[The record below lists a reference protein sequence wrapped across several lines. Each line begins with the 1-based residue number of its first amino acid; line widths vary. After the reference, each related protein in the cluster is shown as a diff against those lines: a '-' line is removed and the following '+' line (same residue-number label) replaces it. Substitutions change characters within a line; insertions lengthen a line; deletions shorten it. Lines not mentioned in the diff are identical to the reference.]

1 MSAVRRGV
9 KNTFRNSIRTI
20 AIVIILGLS
29 IALALVM
36 LLSMKAVD
44 SRITQVKHDVGNKI
58 TVRAAGFRDFQGGGN
73 PLTTANVTAIGK
85 TPHVVTAVPVV
96 TDRLRNENSTN
107 AGGPGGFGG
116 QSTNT
121 NNTTSLTSPISP
133 GALGQRFGN
142 DQNGTTQQTLP
153 ANFSLPVTVTGT
165 SHPEDPRALQVD
177 TISLTAGT
185 SFDGSGTALEALVG
199 TDLATKNSLTV
210 GSTFTAWGET
220 ITVKGIYKTG
230 DTFADA
236 GVLMPIGTVE
246 KLSGQTGPT
255 AIYVTV
261 DSVDHLN
268 STVSAISKQLGTSAD
283 VAADSSASVAT
294 LDSLQ
299 NIKTIST
306 YSLVGALVAAGV
318 ITFLLM
324 LMIVRERRR
333 EIGVLKAIGGS
344 NSKITFQFVA
354 EAVTFTLMAAVAGIL
369 VGIILANP
377 VLDVLVK
384 NSSDTTTATA
394 TFGGPGQGR
403 GFPGQG
409 QGGAATGGNAN
420 GGVTPREWSGA
431 GQLRARLRQDVHER
445 QRDARQ
451 PEDGGGLRHRALRNS
466 RRTAGRDGGECAP
479 GLFDQQGASR
489 RSDEERMMLTV
500 TGLSKTF
507 GSGDIEVRA
516 VRDVSFSAADGT
528 FAAILGRSG
537 SGKSTL
543 LGLLGGLDRPDGGK
557 CRGGRRLDHER
568 FRPGAHPVPAWTRR
582 VRVPELPAH
591 PQPRRAG
598 ERDDPARVRRS
609 RESGAA
615 DPGGGAARPRRDQ
628 RRQAAPAPGQALRR

>member
-1 MSAVRRGV
+1 LSAVRRGI
-9 KNTFRNSIRTI
+9 KNTFRNSIRAV

-58 TVRAAGFRDFQGGGN
+58 TVRAAGFRGFEGGGN
-73 PLTTANVTAIGK
+73 PLTAANVVKVAR

-96 TDRLRNENSTN
+96 TDRLRNENSVGN
-107 AGGPGGFGG
+107 GGPGGFSG
-116 QSTNT
+116 QSTSNT
-121 NNTTSLTSPISP
+121 TTSLTSPISP
-133 GALGQRFGN
+133 GTLGQRFGG

-165 SHPEDPRALQVD
+165 SRPADPRALQVD
-177 TISLTAGT
+177 SISLTAGT

-199 TDLATKNSLTV
+199 TDLATKNSLSV

-220 ITVKGIYKTG
+220 ITVTGIYKTG

-236 GVLMPIGTVE
+236 GILMPIGTVE

-255 AIYVTV
+255 AVYVTV
-261 DSVDHLN
+261 DSVDHLDAA
-268 STVSAISKQLGTSAD
+268 VSAITKQLGTAAD
-283 VAADSSASVAT
+283 VAADSSASVTT

-306 YSLVGALVAAGV
+306 YSLVGALVAAVV

-333 EIGVLKAIGGS
+333 EIGVLKSIGGS
-344 NSKITFQFVA
+344 NSKITLQFVA

-394 TFGGPGQGR
+394 TFGPRGQGR

-409 QGGAATGGNAN
+409 TGGNAN
-420 GGVTPREWSGA
+420 GNSGA
-431 GQLRARLRQDVHER
+431 
-445 QRDARQ
+445 
-451 PEDGGGLRHRALRNS
+451 
-466 RRTAGRDGGECAP
+466 TAGNRPSTGGQINFGRGFGRTFSNVGGTLDNLKTAV
-479 GLFDQQGASR
+479 GFDIVLYGILAA
-489 RSDEERMMLTV
+489 LLV
-500 TGLSKTF
+500 AIV
-507 GSGDIEVRA
+507 GSA
-516 VRDVSFSAADGT
+516 
-528 FAAILGRSG
+528 
-537 SGKSTL
+537 
-543 LGLLGGLDRPDGGK
+543 
-557 CRGGRRLDHER
+557 
-568 FRPGAHPVPAWTRR
+568 
-582 VRVPELPAH
+582 LPAYSISKV
-591 PQPRRAG
+591 R
-598 ERDDPARVRRS
+598 PAEVMRS
-609 RESGAA
+609 E
-615 DPGGGAARPRRDQ
+615 
-628 RRQAAPAPGQALRR
+628 

>member
-1 MSAVRRGV
+1 MSAVRRGI

-44 SRITQVKHDVGNKI
+44 SRITQVKHDIGNKI

-73 PLTTANVTAIGK
+73 PLTTANVTAIGR

-121 NNTTSLTSPISP
+121 DNTTSLTSPISP

-153 ANFSLPVTVTGT
+153 ADFSLPVTVTGT

-177 TISLTAGT
+177 TISLTTGT

-199 TDLATKNSLTV
+199 TDLAAKNSLTV

-236 GVLMPIGTVE
+236 GILMPIATVE

-268 STVSAISKQLGTSAD
+268 STVSSISKQLGTSAD

-344 NSKITFQFVA
+344 NSKITLQFVA

-394 TFGGPGQGR
+394 TFGRPGQGR
-403 GFPGQG
+403 GFPGQ
-409 QGGAATGGNAN
+409 ATGGNSGGTVGTRPSN
-420 GGVTPREWSGA
+420 GGQVNFGRGFGRTFSN
-431 GQLRARLRQDVHER
+431 V
-445 QRDARQ
+445 
-451 PEDGGGLRHRALRNS
+451 GGTLDNLKTAVGFDIVLYGILAALLV
-466 RRTAGRDGGECAP
+466 AI
-479 GLFDQQGASR
+479 
-489 RSDEERMMLTV
+489 V
-500 TGLSKTF
+500 
-507 GSGDIEVRA
+507 GSA
-516 VRDVSFSAADGT
+516 
-528 FAAILGRSG
+528 
-537 SGKSTL
+537 
-543 LGLLGGLDRPDGGK
+543 
-557 CRGGRRLDHER
+557 
-568 FRPGAHPVPAWTRR
+568 
-582 VRVPELPAH
+582 LPAYSISKV
-591 PQPRRAG
+591 R
-598 ERDDPARVRRS
+598 PAEVMRS
-609 RESGAA
+609 E
-615 DPGGGAARPRRDQ
+615 
-628 RRQAAPAPGQALRR
+628 